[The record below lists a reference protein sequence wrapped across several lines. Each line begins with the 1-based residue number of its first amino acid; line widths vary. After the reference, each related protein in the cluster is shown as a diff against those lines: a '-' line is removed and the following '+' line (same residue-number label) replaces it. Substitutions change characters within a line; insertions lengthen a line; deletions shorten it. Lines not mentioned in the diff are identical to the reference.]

1 MFSRGMSQVSAMI
14 SATFSKVV
22 DIRHALCGRQD
33 DAGPARRETARLWPG
48 PLRSRKP
55 PIAKDDAKFNGGR
68 HHDGSRIAVP
78 PRIPRF
84 RMETRAGSRCLL
96 PDIQPHADVAR
107 PALER
112 GSSGL
117 EAEFFTLRRG
127 HRSVNSF
134 AAPALRSPELFPC
147 SLWCRQSRPLR

>member
-84 RMETRAGSRCLL
+84 RTETRAGGRCLL
-96 PDIQPHADVAR
+96 PDMPAARRRCFPR

-134 AAPALRSPELFPC
+134 AAPALRSPELF
-147 SLWCRQSRPLR
+147 